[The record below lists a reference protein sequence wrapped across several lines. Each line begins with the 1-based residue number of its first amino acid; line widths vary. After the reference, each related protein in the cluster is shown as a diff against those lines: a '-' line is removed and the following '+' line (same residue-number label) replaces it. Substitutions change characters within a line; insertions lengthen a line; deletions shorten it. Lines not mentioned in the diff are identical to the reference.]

1 MVFQE
6 TKNKIDKSKNTN
18 ECKNGEQMDNEAW
31 ACCNLDWHFLSFY
44 IIINCIIINNK
55 LPSKGRKAVLVPNFH
70 HYYHHPD
77 AYSEHCQTNKL
88 WILATVMKGL

>member
-31 ACCNLDWHFLSFY
+31 VCCNLD
-44 IIINCIIINNK
+44 
-55 LPSKGRKAVLVPNFH
+55 
-70 HYYHHPD
+70 
-77 AYSEHCQTNKL
+77 
-88 WILATVMKGL
+88 

>member
-31 ACCNLDWHFLSFY
+31 ACCNLD
-44 IIINCIIINNK
+44 
-55 LPSKGRKAVLVPNFH
+55 
-70 HYYHHPD
+70 
-77 AYSEHCQTNKL
+77 
-88 WILATVMKGL
+88 